1 MLLLLIQ
8 VITRLTQLPK
18 ALDPMRDSFYSP
30 SDWRGISRP
39 ILFWGKG
46 FSLDVRAI
54 SSVVEHFVD
63 IEGVTSSNL
72 VSPTMNSPFWPW
84 LKHPQTQWRKA
95 CAAIKEI
102 A

>member
-72 VSPTMNSPFWPW
+72 VSPTMIFLPISGANHRGARS
-84 LKHPQTQWRKA
+84 
-95 CAAIKEI
+95 AA
-102 A
+102 